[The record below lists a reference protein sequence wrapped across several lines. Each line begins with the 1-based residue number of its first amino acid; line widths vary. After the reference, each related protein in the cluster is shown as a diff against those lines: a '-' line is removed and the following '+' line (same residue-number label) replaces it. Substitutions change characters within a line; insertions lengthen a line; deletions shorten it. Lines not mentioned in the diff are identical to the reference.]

1 MGPKAPKAKPS
12 EERTGS
18 SISSRETRCYV
29 GGRQARHR
37 RKGRKASMYVSTC
50 IASGNCRPPRARSVG
65 GPSDAFRQPTLLF
78 SSPPR
83 GRTRKSF
90 TLCPFLLPSHPPS
103 LESLRCENPRNK
115 QWEWSQ
121 LYGQVCPLLSVLRVS
136 NTVSNGESEPRK
148 IGESKGFNLVI
159 LFDIFL
165 SQRVNYQTR

>member
-103 LESLRCENPRNK
+103 LPPSAVRIPETNNGNGANYTDKRVLSSLSC
-115 QWEWSQ
+115 
-121 LYGQVCPLLSVLRVS
+121 VCPIQCQTASRNRGELVS
-136 NTVSNGESEPRK
+136 QKVSIESFCLT
-148 IGESKGFNLVI
+148 S
-159 LFDIFL
+159 
-165 SQRVNYQTR
+165 S